1 MRGAN
6 EGVTALEDLLICF
19 NTSSSS
25 LSKLSLRLCLLP
37 VLNSLLTEMMG
48 VLALGGLELVD
59 AMVNDEDEDGI
70 DDDVVVLSIS
80 LLLRSVMEGFLS
92 CSCATSPLLAEPG
105 AALVTTVP
113 LPVLKSM
120 AVTSSLSDDCSH
132 FTDELLFNNGFF
144 NVSRFK
150 FLVGG
155 GRIAGFG

>member
-6 EGVTALEDLLICF
+6 EGVTPLVDLLICF

-59 AMVNDEDEDGI
+59 AMVNDDDEDDDDGI

-92 CSCATSPLLAEPG
+92 CSCATSPLLVVLG
-105 AALVTTVP
+105 AAP